1 MSNMMH
7 YSVISEQEFLS
18 MDFQTRAGLAKL
30 TMTFWFLSQEPH
42 SPGYLWDPYRTH
54 HLQSEAFHWS
64 RLLFHPHHGWTA
76 GGSETLPASISSQSF
91 GLSDE
96 ATCGNLTHKMNK
108 TLEPH
113 EAPPSTATEH
123 PQGGFPGLPSPP
135 RQHWPVQDLVASV
148 GDDALGVMICSN
160 QLVSK
165 GLQDSNFLFLETRNH
180 ELELWFLKVKWW
192 AVSWTEQAFLSSL
205 NLYYWD
211 PMKEVT
217 LLQDCRVQLRTLF
230 TCGF

>member
-1 MSNMMH
+1 MH

-18 MDFQTRAGLAKL
+18 MDFRTRGSLAKL
-30 TMTFWFLSQEPH
+30 TMIFWFLSLEPH

-54 HLQSEAFHWS
+54 HLLSGAFHWS
-64 RLLFHPHHGWTA
+64 RLLFHPHHDWTA

-96 ATCGNLTHKMNK
+96 ATCSDLTRTMNK

-113 EAPPSTATEH
+113 VASPSTATEH
-123 PQGGFPGLPSPP
+123 PSRGFPAICLLLP

-148 GDDALGVMICSN
+148 GNDSLGIMICSN

-165 GLQDSNFLFLETRNH
+165 GLQDSNFLFLFKPETMN
-180 ELELWFLKVKWW
+180 
-192 AVSWTEQAFLSSL
+192 
-205 NLYYWD
+205 
-211 PMKEVT
+211 
-217 LLQDCRVQLRTLF
+217 
-230 TCGF
+230 